1 MTEDDLLGYLRQ
13 QKWAVQSSV
22 SEAGVPQSAL
32 IGFAISDALE
42 IVFDT
47 LETTRKFANLRRN
60 PNVAFVIGGWLYG
73 DERTVQYQGVV
84 DMPVGEEL
92 ERLKAVYFAAFPEG
106 RVRERWPGLVYV
118 RATPSWVRYSDF
130 NRTPPEVQEFRF
142 PSANVGRPSGGPQ
155 R

>member
-1 MTEDDLLGYLRQ
+1 MTKADLFDYLRQ
-13 QKWAVQSSV
+13 QKLAVQSSV

-32 IGFAISDALE
+32 VGIAVTEALE

-47 LETTRKFANLRRN
+47 LQSTRKFANLRRN

-84 DMPVGEEL
+84 DLPVGEEL

-106 RVRERWPGLVYV
+106 RTRERWPGLVYV
-118 RATPSWVRYSDF
+118 RAKPAWVRYSDF
-130 NRTPPEVQEFRF
+130 NRAPPEVQEFHF
-142 PSANVGRPSGGPQ
+142 PTARVGRPQ